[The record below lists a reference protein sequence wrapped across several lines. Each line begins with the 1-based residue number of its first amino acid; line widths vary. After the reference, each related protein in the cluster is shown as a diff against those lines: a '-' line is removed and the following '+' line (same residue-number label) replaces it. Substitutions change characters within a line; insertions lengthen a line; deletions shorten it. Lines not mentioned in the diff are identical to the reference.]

1 MNLTINGEDQ
11 QFTEGSLPLLD
22 LIERLQL
29 GGRPLVVELNGQA
42 LLGREHPG
50 IRLKD
55 GDRIEIVRV
64 VAGG

>member
-1 MNLTINGEDQ
+1 MNLIVNGEEQ
-11 QFTEGSLPLLD
+11 QFIEGTLSLSE

-29 GGRPLVVELNGQA
+29 SGQPLVVELNGQA

-55 GDRIEIVRV
+55 GDWIEIVRI